1 MDLKEKGKQTK
12 KRDTNPEILKAT
24 NHINI
29 YYTMSS
35 IFLFLGEGRK
45 EKISK
50 IKIPSYIFRKKLT
63 NGNEPMVNRLR
74 VRVNIDEG
82 KPFVFYCQK

>member
-50 IKIPSYIFRKKLT
+50 LNKNTFIYI
-63 NGNEPMVNRLR
+63 
-74 VRVNIDEG
+74 
-82 KPFVFYCQK
+82 